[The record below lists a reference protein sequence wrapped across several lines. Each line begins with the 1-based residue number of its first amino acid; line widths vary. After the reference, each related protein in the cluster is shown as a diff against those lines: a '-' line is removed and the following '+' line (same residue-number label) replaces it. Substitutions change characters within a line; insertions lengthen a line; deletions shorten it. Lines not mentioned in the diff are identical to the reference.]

1 MRVKII
7 VDTSKCVA
15 DALVEAESIIIDKVD
30 DGLYR
35 VVITTPSGAVY
46 LSNPTDADIVGDL
59 PSGEKTIDQ
68 WYNRLTF
75 RKRKNNESPV
85 TKTTFFE

>member
-1 MRVKII
+1 MPREI
-7 VDTSKCVA
+7 SKN
-15 DALVEAESIIIDKVD
+15 E
-30 DGLYR
+30 
-35 VVITTPSGAVY
+35 VVIARSHE
-46 LSNPTDADIVGDL
+46 DIVGDL

-68 WYNRLTF
+68 WYNKLTF